1 MEQMGNR
8 EFEVLE
14 QRLDLIKRL
23 GWSLEK
29 SIQAVLQSNPGRVIL
44 LSGEQRDFC
53 QELHR
58 SLQEQD
64 SSTMRCSGTD
74 SSEVVR
80 RFNELLRRISEAGI
94 MVRRLALLY
103 GALLR
108 RSQRTIDII
117 YRALASSGA
126 TYGLPTES
134 AALRILVER
143 SHV

>member
-44 LSGEQRDFC
+44 LSGEQREFC
-53 QELHR
+53 RDLHR
-58 SLQEQD
+58 NLHEKD
-64 SSTMRCSGTD
+64 SSIVRYSGTD

-94 MVRRLALLY
+94 EVRRLALLY
-103 GALLR
+103 AALLR
-108 RSQRTIDII
+108 RSRRTIDII

-134 AALRILVER
+134 AALPALVER